1 MSSIANQTDE
11 ETAAPVLIK
20 ANNKDGKIRAEV
32 SDAEISALVSA
43 GRVVILKVAFES
55 EQMIALR
62 HATASW
68 DKETAPF
75 PHGTS
80 PNAHP
85 TLNYHRIDDGRIVS
99 SLPHVFH
106 QNCFNDLLA
115 LTGELGKI
123 IRPVAETMRDLQNRI
138 ADTKFAFDLDGLRV
152 KVLRYPRGGG
162 YLSEHEHPL
171 EPQRLGL
178 ILNLSRIGEDFVTG
192 GTTFRTPFGCIDT
205 NETHDLGEIIIFRY
219 NLAHAV
225 ARVDPGQPIAW
236 DAESGKWSMLL
247 ELRETHGQSTAK
259 L

>member
-1 MSSIANQTDE
+1 MSSTANETGE
-11 ETAAPVLIK
+11 ENASPVLIK
-20 ANNKDGKIRAEV
+20 ANEKDGNIRAEV

-43 GRVVILKVAFES
+43 GRIVILKSAFGS

-62 HATASW
+62 RATANW
-68 DKETAPF
+68 DKETLPF

-85 TLNYHRIDDGRIVS
+85 SLNYHRIDDGRIVS

-106 QNCFNDLLA
+106 QNCFNDLLD
-115 LTGELGKI
+115 LTGELGET

-138 ADTKFAFDLDGLRV
+138 ADTKFAFDLEGLRV

-178 ILNLSRIGEDFVTG
+178 ILALSRIGDDFLTG
-192 GTTFRTPFGCIDT
+192 GTTFRTPFGFVDT
-205 NETHDLGEIIIFRY
+205 NETHDLGDIIIFRY
-219 NLAHAV
+219 NMPHAV
-225 ARVDPGQPIAW
+225 APVDHGQRIDW

-247 ELRETHGQSTAK
+247 ELRETHGQSTARG
-259 L
+259 